1 MPNPIPIEQGDASR
15 VASETKDSQT
25 ATETGVHTVVAEI
38 AVGAALWFIVMAW
51 LDFARGGEIDYL
63 LVIVTLFFV
72 LFFVLFFAL
81 FLLTASYSLH
91 DPRWP
96 LRDTSFRE
104 FLRAKVGT
112 ATGTMRGRDV
122 LIEIALVP
130 VSLAFA
136 ATVIRL
142 VWSALH

>member
-1 MPNPIPIEQGDASR
+1 MSNPLPIEPADASR
-15 VASETKDSQT
+15 IAPETKDSQT

-51 LDFARGGEIDYL
+51 LDFAHGGEIDYL

-72 LFFVLFFAL
+72 MFFGL
-81 FLLTASYSLH
+81 FLLTASYTLH

-112 ATGTMRGRDV
+112 ATGTMRGRDA

-136 ATVIRL
+136 ATVIGL

>member
-63 LVIVTLFFV
+63 LVIT

>member
-1 MPNPIPIEQGDASR
+1 MSNRTFIDEAQSAQVPAEAADSR
-15 VASETKDSQT
+15 TP
-25 ATETGVHTVVAEI
+25 TETGVHAAVVEI

-72 LFFVLFFAL
+72 IFFVL

-112 ATGTMRGRDV
+112 ATGTLRGRDV
-122 LIEIALVP
+122 LIEIEIVP
-130 VSLAFA
+130 VSLALA
-136 ATVIRL
+136 ATVIGL
-142 VWSALH
+142 VWSAIH

>member
-1 MPNPIPIEQGDASR
+1 MSKATPIEQAEPSPVSAEER
-15 VASETKDSQT
+15 DSQ
-25 ATETGVHTVVAEI
+25 ALTETGVHTAVVEI

-63 LVIVTLFFV
+63 LAIITLFFV
-72 LFFVLFFAL
+72 MFFTL

-96 LRDTSFRE
+96 LRDTSFHE

-136 ATVIRL
+136 ATVIGL

>member
-1 MPNPIPIEQGDASR
+1 MSNRIPLKEAESSQIAARD
-15 VASETKDSQT
+15 SETAS
-25 ATETGVHTVVAEI
+25 ETGVHPIVAEI
-38 AVGAALWFIVMAW
+38 AVGAALWFLLMSW

-63 LVIVTLFFV
+63 LVIATLFFV
-72 LFFVLFFAL
+72 IFFGL
-81 FLLTASYSLH
+81 FLLTASYTLH

-96 LRDTSFRE
+96 LRDTSLRE

-136 ATVIRL
+136 ATLIGL

>member
-1 MPNPIPIEQGDASR
+1 MSNPTTVERAHASR
-15 VASETKDSQT
+15 IAAETKDSQT
-25 ATETGVHTVVAEI
+25 PAETGIHAAVVEI

-51 LDFARGGEIDYL
+51 LDFARDGEVDYL

-72 LFFVLFFAL
+72 IFFAL
-81 FLLTASYSLH
+81 FLLTASYSVH

-112 ATGTMRGRDV
+112 ATGTMRGRDA

-136 ATVIRL
+136 ATVIGL

>member
-1 MPNPIPIEQGDASR
+1 MSNPLPIEPADASR
-15 VASETKDSQT
+15 IAPETKDSQT

-72 LFFVLFFAL
+72 MFFGL
-81 FLLTASYSLH
+81 FLLTASYTLH

-112 ATGTMRGRDV
+112 ATGTMRGRDA

-136 ATVIRL
+136 ATVIGL

>member
-1 MPNPIPIEQGDASR
+1 MSKATRIEQAEPSPVSAEER
-15 VASETKDSQT
+15 DSQ
-25 ATETGVHTVVAEI
+25 ALTETGVHTAVVEI

-51 LDFARGGEIDYL
+51 LDFARGGEIDCL
-63 LVIVTLFFV
+63 LAIVTLFFV
-72 LFFVLFFAL
+72 MFFTL

-96 LRDTSFRE
+96 LRDTSFYE
-104 FLRAKVGT
+104 FLRAKVGA

-130 VSLAFA
+130 CRWLSQ
-136 ATVIRL
+136 RP
-142 VWSALH
+142 

>member
-1 MPNPIPIEQGDASR
+1 MSNPTSVEQTEVPHLPAKTDDRERA
-15 VASETKDSQT
+15 E
-25 ATETGVHTVVAEI
+25 ETGIHGIVPKI
-38 AVGAALWFIVMAW
+38 AVGAAFWFLIMTW

-72 LFFVLFFAL
+72 MFFAL

-96 LRDTSFRE
+96 LRDTSLHE
-104 FLRAKVGT
+104 FLRSKIKT
-112 ATGTMRGRDV
+112 ATGTMRGRNA

-130 VSLAFA
+130 VSLAIA
-136 ATVIRL
+136 ATVIGL
-142 VWSALH
+142 VWSAIQ

>member
-1 MPNPIPIEQGDASR
+1 MSNPLPIEQADASR
-15 VASETKDSQT
+15 IASETKDSQT

-72 LFFVLFFAL
+72 MFFGL

-136 ATVIRL
+136 ATVIGL

>member
-1 MPNPIPIEQGDASR
+1 MSDRTFIDEAQSAQIPAEAADSR
-15 VASETKDSQT
+15 TP
-25 ATETGVHTVVAEI
+25 TETGVHAVVVEI

-72 LFFVLFFAL
+72 IFFVL

-91 DPRWP
+91 DARWP

-136 ATVIRL
+136 ATVIGL

>member
-1 MPNPIPIEQGDASR
+1 MSNPLPIEPADASR
-15 VASETKDSQT
+15 IAPETKDSQT

-38 AVGAALWFIVMAW
+38 AVGAALWFVVMAW

-72 LFFVLFFAL
+72 MFFGL

-136 ATVIRL
+136 ATVIGL

>member
-1 MPNPIPIEQGDASR
+1 MPNPIPIEQADASR

-63 LVIVTLFFV
+63 LVIVT

-136 ATVIRL
+136 ATVIGL

>member
-1 MPNPIPIEQGDASR
+1 MSNPLPIEPADASR
-15 VASETKDSQT
+15 IAPETKDSQT

-72 LFFVLFFAL
+72 MFFGL
-81 FLLTASYSLH
+81 FLLTASYTLH

-136 ATVIRL
+136 ATVIGL

>member
-1 MPNPIPIEQGDASR
+1 MSNRTPIEQAEASPVSADTR
-15 VASETKDSQT
+15 EGQAP
-25 ATETGVHTVVAEI
+25 TETGVHTAVAVI
-38 AVGAALWFIVMAW
+38 AVGAALWFIAMSW

-63 LVIVTLFFV
+63 LAIVTLFFV
-72 LFFVLFFAL
+72 IFFTL

-136 ATVIRL
+136 ATLIGL

>member
-38 AVGAALWFIVMAW
+38 AVGAAFWFIVMAW

-63 LVIVTLFFV
+63 LVIVT

-104 FLRAKVGT
+104 FLRAKVAPRPAPCAD
-112 ATGTMRGRDV
+112 ATC
-122 LIEIALVP
+122 
-130 VSLAFA
+130 
-136 ATVIRL
+136 
-142 VWSALH
+142 

>member
-1 MPNPIPIEQGDASR
+1 MSKATPIEQAEPSPVSAEER
-15 VASETKDSQT
+15 DSQ
-25 ATETGVHTVVAEI
+25 ALTETGVHTAVVEI

-63 LVIVTLFFV
+63 LAIVTLFFV
-72 LFFVLFFAL
+72 MFFTL

-96 LRDTSFRE
+96 LRDTSFHE

-112 ATGTMRGRDV
+112 ATAPCAD
-122 LIEIALVP
+122 
-130 VSLAFA
+130 
-136 ATVIRL
+136 ATC
-142 VWSALH
+142 

>member
-15 VASETKDSQT
+15 VASETKDNQT

-63 LVIVTLFFV
+63 
-72 LFFVLFFAL
+72 L

>member
-25 ATETGVHTVVAEI
+25 ATETGVNTVVAEI

-63 LVIVTLFFV
+63 LVIVT

>member
-1 MPNPIPIEQGDASR
+1 MPRDLPINEAEASQLPA
-15 VASETKDSQT
+15 VKDDET
-25 ATETGVHTVVAEI
+25 AETGVHPVVAEI
-38 AVGAALWFIVMAW
+38 GVGAALWFLLMSW

-63 LVIVTLFFV
+63 LTIATLFFV
-72 LFFVLFFAL
+72 IFFGL
-81 FLLTASYSLH
+81 FLLTASYTLH

-96 LRDTSFRE
+96 LRDTSFRQ

-112 ATGTMRGRDV
+112 ATGIMRGRDA

-136 ATVIRL
+136 ATVIGFA
-142 VWSALH
+142 WSALH

>member
-72 LFFVLFFAL
+72 LFFAPVLIDGVLQPARSAL
-81 FLLTASYSLH
+81 ALARHEL
-91 DPRWP
+91 PRVP
-96 LRDTSFRE
+96 ARQGR
-104 FLRAKVGT
+104 T

>member
-63 LVIVTLFFV
+63 LVIVT
-72 LFFVLFFAL
+72 LFFAL

>member
-1 MPNPIPIEQGDASR
+1 MSNRISMKEAESSPATSGG
-15 VASETKDSQT
+15 ET
-25 ATETGVHTVVAEI
+25 AAETGVHPIVAEI
-38 AVGAALWFIVMAW
+38 AVGAALWFIAMSW

-63 LVIVTLFFV
+63 LVIVT

-112 ATGTMRGRDV
+112 ATGTLRGRDV

-136 ATVIRL
+136 ATVIGL

>member
-1 MPNPIPIEQGDASR
+1 MPNHNPIEEAEASQL
-15 VASETKDSQT
+15 ASDTRDSQA
-25 ATETGVHTVVAEI
+25 ATETGVHTAVAEI
-38 AVGAALWFIVMAW
+38 AIGAALWFIVMSW
-51 LDFARGGEIDYL
+51 LDFAHGGEIDYL

-72 LFFVLFFAL
+72 MFFTL

-136 ATVIRL
+136 ATVIGL

>member
-1 MPNPIPIEQGDASR
+1 MSNRISIKEAESSPATSG
-15 VASETKDSQT
+15 SET
-25 ATETGVHTVVAEI
+25 AAETGVHPIVAEI
-38 AVGAALWFIVMAW
+38 AVGGALWFLLMSW
-51 LDFARGGEIDYL
+51 LDFARGGEVDYL

-72 LFFVLFFAL
+72 MFFAL

-136 ATVIRL
+136 ATVIGL

>member
-1 MPNPIPIEQGDASR
+1 MSNRTLTGEAEAPQVGAQEADPQPIA
-15 VASETKDSQT
+15 
-25 ATETGVHTVVAEI
+25 ETGVHPVVAEI
-38 AVGAALWFIVMAW
+38 AVGAALWFIAMAW

-72 LFFVLFFAL
+72 IFFAL
-81 FLLTASYSLH
+81 FLLTASYSMH

-130 VSLAFA
+130 VSLAIA
-136 ATVIRL
+136 ATLIGF

>member
-1 MPNPIPIEQGDASR
+1 MSNRISINEA
-15 VASETKDSQT
+15 ETSLVPVTRDR
-25 ATETGVHTVVAEI
+25 AAPTETGVHPVVAEI
-38 AVGAALWFIVMAW
+38 AVGAALWFIAMAW

-63 LVIVTLFFV
+63 LGIATLFFV
-72 LFFVLFFAL
+72 IFFGL
-81 FLLTASYSLH
+81 FLLTASYTLH

-96 LRDTSFRE
+96 VRETSFRE

-112 ATGTMRGRDV
+112 ATGTMSGRDV

-136 ATVIRL
+136 ATVIGL
-142 VWSALH
+142 AWSALH